1 MADEWPSMSLREA
14 CVSLIDCEHRTPPAA
29 EYGYP
34 YVGIPQVKDGRISL
48 DGARRIA
55 REHFE
60 EWTRK
65 ADPETFDVVV
75 SRRCNPGEIGYV
87 PKGPK
92 FALGQNLVLL
102 RSDGTRVLKP
112 FLRWLVR
119 GPQWWEQVNKYI
131 NVGAVFDSLKC
142 ADIPDFRLRIPPL
155 SEQHAIAHI
164 LGTLDDKIELNRR
177 MNETL
182 EAMTRAL
189 FKSWFV
195 DFDPVRAKAD
205 GRDSSLPQS
214 LADLFPAHLV
224 DSDFG
229 EIPEGWE
236 TGTVGDLSA
245 LNQET
250 WTKGERPAEIRYI
263 DLSNTKR
270 GRIEAITPYAAA
282 EAPSRAQRVLRP
294 GDTIVGTVRPGNRS
308 YALVSESGLTGST
321 GFAVLRPKAA
331 ECTEFVYL
339 AATSAARIDDL
350 AHLADG
356 AAYPAVRP
364 DVVAATPIVR
374 PDRRVLARFSSTAG
388 ALLGRIAHSEKESR
402 TLASVRDLL
411 LPKLISGEI
420 RFRDAEKIV
429 EAVA

>member
-34 YVGIPQVKDGRISL
+34 YVGIPQVKDGRINL

-55 REHFE
+55 CEHFE

-65 ADPETFDVVV
+65 ADPEAFDVVL
-75 SRRCNPGEIGYV
+75 SRRCNPGETGYV

-119 GPQWWEQVNKYI
+119 GPQWWEQVSKYI

-155 SEQHAIAHI
+155 PDQRAIAYI

-177 MNETL
+177 MSETL
-182 EAMTRAL
+182 ETMAREL

-195 DFDPVRAKAD
+195 DFDPVRAKAE
-205 GRDSSLPQS
+205 GRDSGLPQPIADIFPAR
-214 LADLFPAHLV
+214 LAD
-224 DSDFG
+224 SDLG
-229 EIPEGWE
+229 EIPKGWE
-236 TGTVGDLSA
+236 AGTVAALSA
-245 LNQET
+245 LNPET

-270 GRIEAITPYAAA
+270 GRIEASAAYAAA

-294 GDTIVGTVRPGNRS
+294 GDTIVGTVRPGNDS
-308 YALVSESGLTGST
+308 YALISESGLTGST
-321 GFAVLRPKAA
+321 GFAVLRPKGA
-331 ECTEFVYL
+331 EFTEFVYL
-339 AATSAARIDDL
+339 AATSADSIDAL

-364 DVVAATPIVR
+364 DAVAATSIVR
-374 PDRRVLARFSSTAG
+374 PDDGVLTQFSSVAG
-388 ALLGRIAHSEKESR
+388 ALLRRMAHNVEESR
-402 TLASVRDLL
+402 TLAALRDTL
-411 LPKLISGEI
+411 LPQLISGALRI
-420 RFRDAEKIV
+420 KDGKRDS
-429 EAVA
+429 